1 MKKLFMLFPILM
13 VSVLVFGQDGLNLGD
28 IDINALLT
36 TLSGLA
42 AGSVIIS
49 ALFIKWF
56 KATKS
61 WVRQVIS
68 WLVPIALMVAGNL
81 ANLGFMAEF
90 TWLMTFAYGL
100 GAGLVSNGIFDI
112 GVVQSLLVLLGL
124 KEKE

>member
-1 MKKLFMLFPILM
+1 MLIPLLL
-13 VSVLVFGQDGLNLGD
+13 VSVFAFGQGGIVD
-28 IDINALLT
+28 IDVNALFA

-61 WVRQVIS
+61 WVRQIIS

-81 ANLGFMAEF
+81 INLGFMAEF

-100 GAGLVSNGIFDI
+100 GAGLISNGIFDI
-112 GVVQSLLVLLGL
+112 GVVQTLLALIGL
-124 KEKE
+124 KEKSE